1 MKILL
6 SVLFIGFTIAFAQP
20 QNLNGLKICIDPG
33 HGGYGPN
40 DRHVIPDAGLDFW
53 ESESN
58 WNKALLL
65 KPLLEARGAS
75 VIVTRSHNNYPD
87 QQPSLAARWQFAN
100 SNNVHWFHSIHSNA
114 TGGTNTS
121 TNSTLVLLKENK
133 TTRQAAF
140 PAAITMSSLIYSNI
154 RAKNRTAATSGNIA
168 GNPGVY
174 LDYTFYGGPPNGF
187 NLGVLSGLMMP
198 GELSEGSFHDYYP
211 ETRRLL
217 NNHYRKVEAYGI
229 YNAFV
234 EYYKI
239 PYDTL
244 GLICG
249 TQKNG
254 TVPINNIVV
263 RLLPV
268 NKVYNGD
275 AFNNG
280 YFLFDSL
287 APGSYKV
294 VYETPGYSND
304 TVNVTLAATGRL
316 ASTTPLHNATA
327 VLRNST
333 VVFNFIKPMD
343 TAFVRS
349 VFSISPVVEGNL
361 IWNPENT
368 VMTFLPKNLLSY
380 KTMYTV
386 SLAGLG
392 NTLQPTV
399 FVDNKTVTSNVV
411 AKPIVVTFQT
421 ISLAPYV
428 QLTQPSPNDTNFT
441 VTQNVGIRFS
451 ESMDTAS
458 VRNAFQITPATVGSF
473 TWTSSNPVNN
483 TLLWKSVT
491 GSLSYQ
497 TYYAITIGTAA
508 KSVYNIAIDGNK
520 DSVGGD
526 QYSFQFRTQ
535 RQPVFVD
542 GNSMLTMNY
551 ALHQNYPNP
560 FNPVTNI
567 RFSIAESGV
576 AELFVYDILGRKV
589 ATLLN
594 ANLESGNYTVQWDAS
609 RSASGLYFYT
619 LKTGNFFSMKRMM
632 LMK

>member
-187 NLGVLSGLMMP
+187 NLGVLSGLTMP